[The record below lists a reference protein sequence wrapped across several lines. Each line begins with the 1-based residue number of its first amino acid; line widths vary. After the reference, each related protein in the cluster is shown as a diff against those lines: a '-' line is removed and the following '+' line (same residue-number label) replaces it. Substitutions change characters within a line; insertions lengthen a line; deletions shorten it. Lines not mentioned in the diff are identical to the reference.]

1 MFQSPFRLTRNYQAV
16 ENPEQHVY
24 AALSS
29 KLIFSFLSFVRW
41 QYWESCLRSA
51 APDGRQGATWPTAAC
66 PRVQGGC
73 SEKESLQLEHK
84 SAARAPVF
92 RCGGVQRLGGAEGR
106 RRCDFKS
113 NIVV

>member
-1 MFQSPFRLTRNYQAV
+1 MFQSPFSLTRNYQAV

-24 AALSS
+24 AALRS

-92 RCGGVQRLGGAEGR
+92 PVAEYNASVVQKAGVGVILSLLWCE
-106 RRCDFKS
+106 
-113 NIVV
+113 